1 MPKVCKLIKVLLHVG
16 DLRPSGLM
24 YWALSL
30 FQSEGPEFIELPS
43 ISPSHWISASRT
55 VPIKRAGI
63 SLVAVYQVPH
73 SLGSKHLI
81 PGLRSHNSLSP
92 TVPCFTDPYMFIHN
106 VPSWVDLSLNCWQEI
121 MPSGLISQVH
131 PEPGNSSHYFPGW
144 FTLPINEYNDFI
156 HKGPTASK

>member
-106 VPSWVDLSLNCWQEI
+106 VPSWVYQFKLLTGNNAFWPDIPSSSRAWKLQSL
-121 MPSGLISQVH
+121 
-131 PEPGNSSHYFPGW
+131 FPRLVYSPYKW
-144 FTLPINEYNDFI
+144 V
-156 HKGPTASK
+156 